1 MTERTIKVDL
11 LTRVEGE
18 GAVQI
23 DMRGDEIVRAEFRI
37 FEPPRFFEALLLGRS
52 YDEAADITSRICGIC
67 PVAYQMSAVH
77 AMERAFGVKTDP
89 TIRLLRRLLYCGEW
103 IESHVLHAML
113 LHAPDYIGFGSAFE
127 MAAAG
132 HEGLVRDALDVK
144 EAGNRIVT
152 VIGGREVHPINVRV
166 GGFHKLPAKPD
177 LMALREEL
185 LAALDKAERIVD
197 WTASLD
203 VPDHERDYTLVSLW
217 HPDEYPMNEGRLR
230 STRGLDCANDAWD
243 AHFEEVQV
251 KHSNAMQ
258 ARLRVEGEYLVGPM
272 ARLALNFDHLSG
284 RARAAA
290 DRAGLGP
297 GCRNPF
303 RTITMRMVETLFAL
317 EEAIRLIEAYQPGE
331 RAAANVAPRKSV
343 GAAAT
348 EAPRGTLFHRYEV
361 GADGLIGHAM
371 IVPPTSQNQPAIE
384 ADLRTFLPSLADRP
398 KDEITHLAEQAIRNY
413 DPCISCATHFL
424 DLRFLDA

>member
-1 MTERTIKVDL
+1 
-11 LTRVEGE
+11 
-18 GAVQI
+18 
-23 DMRGDEIVRAEFRI
+23 
-37 FEPPRFFEALLLGRS
+37 
-52 YDEAADITSRICGIC
+52 
-67 PVAYQMSAVH
+67 
-77 AMERAFGVKTDP
+77 
-89 TIRLLRRLLYCGEW
+89 
-103 IESHVLHAML
+103 
-113 LHAPDYIGFGSAFE
+113 
-127 MAAAG
+127 
-132 HEGLVRDALDVK
+132 
-144 EAGNRIVT
+144 
-152 VIGGREVHPINVRV
+152 
-166 GGFHKLPAKPD
+166 
-177 LMALREEL
+177 
-185 LAALDKAERIVD
+185 VD

-243 AHFEEVQV
+243 THFEEVQV

-331 RAAANVAPRKSV
+331 RAAANVAPRESV

-361 GADGLIGHAM
+361 GADGLIDHAM
-371 IVPPTSQNQPAIE
+371 IAPPTSQNQPAIE